1 MRSDARKEPPVPPAV
16 LTINSRNYG
25 AWSLRGWLLCR
36 RSGLDFT
43 VKVIDSQDPDV
54 RAELLMLSP
63 SLLVPRLA
71 HGDIDVWST
80 LAIAE
85 YLHEL
90 FPERG
95 LLPAATADRT
105 RCRSVSGEIQSGF
118 ANLRAALPM
127 NLKAVHPGF
136 PVWAG
141 ARADLDRI
149 EDIWSE
155 CLDESNGPYLFG
167 DSFTLADAMFAPVC
181 TRIRTYDV
189 KVGAVADEYTDT
201 ILGLPEMVEWTD
213 EAMREPDDVEELE
226 MEF

>member
-1 MRSDARKEPPVPPAV
+1 MSRAV
-16 LTINSRNYG
+16 LTINSKNYG

-36 RSGLDFT
+36 FSGIDFT
-43 VKVIDSQDPDV
+43 VESVDSHDPGA

-63 SLLVPRLA
+63 SLLVPRLT
-71 HGDIDVWST
+71 HGEVAVWST
-80 LAIAE
+80 IAIAE

-90 FPERG
+90 DPERG
-95 LLPAATADRT
+95 LLPAGVVERA

-118 ANLRAALPM
+118 ANLRSALPM
-127 NLKAVHPGF
+127 NLKADHPGF

-149 EDIWSE
+149 ETIWNE
-155 CLDESNGPYLFG
+155 CIPGSGGPFLFG
-167 DSFTLADAMFAPVC
+167 ARPTLADAMFAPVC

-189 KVGAVADEYTDT
+189 KVGSLSNDYTAT
-201 ILGLPEMVEWTD
+201 ILALPEMVEWTE
-213 EAMREPDDVEELE
+213 EAKKEPEDVEELE

>member
-1 MRSDARKEPPVPPAV
+1 
-16 LTINSRNYG
+16 
-25 AWSLRGWLLCR
+25 LLCR
-36 RSGLDFT
+36 RSGLDFS
-43 VKVIDSQDPDV
+43 VKVIDSQDPKA

-80 LAIAE
+80 IAIAE

-95 LLPAATADRT
+95 LLPGATGDRA

-118 ANLRAALPM
+118 VNLRSALPM

-149 EDIWSE
+149 ETMWGRCMDASG
-155 CLDESNGPYLFG
+155 GPYLFG
-167 DSFTLADAMFAPVC
+167 ETFTLADAMFAPVC

-189 KVGAVADEYTDT
+189 KVGADAADYTET
-201 ILGLPEMVEWTD
+201 ILALPEMVEWTE

>member
-1 MRSDARKEPPVPPAV
+1 MAFDARKEAPVPPAV

-36 RSGLDFT
+36 HSGLDFT
-43 VKVIDSQDPDV
+43 VQVIDSQDPEA

-71 HGDIDVWST
+71 HGDIEVWST
-80 LAIAE
+80 IAIAE

-95 LLPAATADRT
+95 LLPEKRSDRA

-118 ANLRAALPM
+118 ANLRSALPM
-127 NLKAVHPGF
+127 NLKASHPGF

-149 EDIWSE
+149 ETIWSE
-155 CLDESNGPYLFG
+155 CLDLSGGPYLFG
-167 DSFTLADAMFAPVC
+167 PTFTLADAMFAPVC

-189 KVGAVADEYTDT
+189 KVGAVPDEYTET
-201 ILGLPEMVEWTD
+201 MLSLPEMVEWTA